1 MSSVIMGSRCMTASS
16 SNDEPSQ
23 DGLFHRLRGLA
34 TARCG
39 HDGRGAKPD
48 RAARWASGGLRPA
61 VLSSPPRPELQ
72 YHRRT
77 GPRGRGVD
85 PDRRRPKVSDESQAV
100 GLLQM
105 SCADCS
111 PLRPDIRVNRRR
123 GPWPDKG
130 KLSGVGNVNRPDT
143 EPSVRLREAPAVLG
157 AARQSGGQA
166 PPEEVVVVVRATPGP
181 RLRLALPVRPTLQ
194 WA

>member
-39 HDGRGAKPD
+39 HDGPGTKPD
-48 RAARWASGGLRPA
+48 WAARWASGGLRPA

-100 GLLQM
+100 G
-105 SCADCS
+105 SD
-111 PLRPDIRVNRRR
+111 
-123 GPWPDKG
+123 
-130 KLSGVGNVNRPDT
+130 
-143 EPSVRLREAPAVLG
+143 
-157 AARQSGGQA
+157 AR
-166 PPEEVVVVVRATPGP
+166 PPER
-181 RLRLALPVRPTLQ
+181 RLLARTHGQRHGARHQTERDRTAKVEPYER
-194 WA
+194 

>member
-39 HDGRGAKPD
+39 HDGPRAKPD

-72 YHRRT
+72 YRRT
-77 GPRGRGVD
+77 GP
-85 PDRRRPKVSDESQAV
+85 PE
-100 GLLQM
+100 
-105 SCADCS
+105 AD
-111 PLRPDIRVNRRR
+111 
-123 GPWPDKG
+123 
-130 KLSGVGNVNRPDT
+130 
-143 EPSVRLREAPAVLG
+143 LG
-157 AARQSGGQA
+157 YEGERAALT
-166 PPEEVVVVVRATPGP
+166 TPIK
-181 RLRLALPVRPTLQ
+181 RSTDA
-194 WA
+194 